1 MKVARDFNLIQ
12 IKKMKIL
19 INFSIFAFFLF
30 VLGSC
35 NNDKDDLKND
45 SNNFA
50 IHLQLQN
57 LKKPDVVLNIIEKG
71 LFNSSIINSIN
82 FNNYNDTPK
91 KWKFEVFENSNRIK
105 TITFINPHYLCQNSV
120 CNFYYENNLITK
132 VETVSVNVCQDFST
146 KTEFKYNYEQNVL
159 VSIFAKY
166 YYSDLKTSNSLI
178 QVGENYFSYNPDGT
192 IAEIYSD
199 IRPASE
205 PLYGFQKK
213 SFLYDLNKNV
223 IEVKQEEYNSNT
235 YDKKYI
241 FEYNN
246 EINPLKGIYIFSA
259 IIGGLP
265 NYGFESSL
273 GPIFLSNNCIKS
285 VKSEYLH
292 SQSHFDNTI
301 NFTTNLSNQTIAD
314 FGSESNYQYWFRNYV
329 N

>member
-1 MKVARDFNLIQ
+1 
-12 IKKMKIL
+12 MKIL